1 MDNSKRK
8 KFRTRLTSILSA
20 LLGAT
25 IGFLLMFLLDRVF
38 ERSPQ
43 DVYYPLLGLLFFFA
57 SFFVQ
62 IILHEAGHLVFGG
75 LSGYRFVSF
84 RIFRLMLVRESGKL
98 RVRRYHIPGTGG
110 QALMMPPEGG
120 KPVPFVLYN
129 LGGVLMNFI
138 VAMLCLLLL
147 LVCGFTSFFPVV
159 VLSTMAASGIFIAL
173 TNGIPMEI
181 GGVPNDGKNILV
193 LKKDEYSRHVFWLML
208 QVNGLQSRGTCL
220 RDMPEEWFALPEHPR
235 YDRYMHMYAALLRAG
250 WHMDRQELEQA
261 TECLELIRPF
271 APNLATLY
279 RFEWQCEMLFC
290 ELMGPRRSEEVE
302 ALYTKEL
309 QKYIGKC
316 ERYQLGKKRLLY
328 AYALLMEKDIAKAER
343 LWGEAQ
349 RLAERSPNTGE
360 AKSELDLMLWVKEIA
375 SY

>member
-1 MDNSKRK
+1 
-8 KFRTRLTSILSA
+8 
-20 LLGAT
+20 
-25 IGFLLMFLLDRVF
+25 
-38 ERSPQ
+38 
-43 DVYYPLLGLLFFFA
+43 
-57 SFFVQ
+57 
-62 IILHEAGHLVFGG
+62 
-75 LSGYRFVSF
+75 
-84 RIFRLMLVRESGKL
+84 MLVRESGKL

-120 KPVPFVLYN
+120 KLVPFVLYN

-220 RDMPEEWFALPEHPR
+220 RDMPEEWFALPEQPR
-235 YDRYMHMYAALLRAG
+235 YGSYMHMYAALLRAG

-261 TECLELIRPF
+261 TESLELIRPF

-309 QKYIGKC
+309 QKYVGKC